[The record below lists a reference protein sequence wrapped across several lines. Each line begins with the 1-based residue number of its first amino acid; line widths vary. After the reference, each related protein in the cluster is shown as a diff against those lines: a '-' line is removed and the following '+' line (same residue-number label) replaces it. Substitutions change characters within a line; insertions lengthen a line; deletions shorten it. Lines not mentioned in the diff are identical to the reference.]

1 DLAYIVH
8 NYGQHPAYLRRNGLP
23 VIQQFNGYGET
34 DVGSRK
40 LTPEEFK
47 QVFAA
52 LPTRVAYVRQNLDE
66 AYHPLIPAAY
76 VWWDQGDW
84 PARFAKRCAELRER
98 GKLEFFMTMV
108 CPGFDDTGVW
118 GWGNG
123 PRKSRGYGQDVHEG
137 TVDPAVNG

>member
-1 DLAYIVH
+1 GVSAISSLWYGEGSSTDKRFPMLLEEAQKLEMRVFICYEEKINFPNYRHPKNREEVVASARKDLAYVLH

-66 AYHPLIPAAY
+66 AYHP
-76 VWWDQGDW
+76 
-84 PARFAKRCAELRER
+84 
-98 GKLEFFMTMV
+98 
-108 CPGFDDTGVW
+108 
-118 GWGNG
+118 
-123 PRKSRGYGQDVHEG
+123 
-137 TVDPAVNG
+137 